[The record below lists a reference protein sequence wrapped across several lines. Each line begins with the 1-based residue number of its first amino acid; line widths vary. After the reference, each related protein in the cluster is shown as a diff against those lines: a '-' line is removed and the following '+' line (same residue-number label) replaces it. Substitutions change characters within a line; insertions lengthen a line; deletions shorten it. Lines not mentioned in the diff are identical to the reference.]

1 MAQCDDCREV
11 LKCPKCSVPM
21 VYHKAGHK
29 LLCHYCGTQLDPPP
43 KTCPACGGKLLYRG
57 FGTQKAE
64 EELAQLFPEAR
75 VLRMDQDSTAA
86 KDAHEKLLAKFA
98 RHEYD
103 IMVGT
108 QMVAKGLDFED
119 VTLVGVLGIDSL
131 LFAQGFRAYET
142 VFSLITQ
149 VVGRSGRAKDP
160 GFAIIQTTDPDNPV
174 LNLAA
179 AQDYDAFFEQEIA
192 YRKLGLYPPFCGLC
206 VVGFSGPK
214 EIEVARA
221 AAVRPRSSRT
231 CPSGCLAPP
240 PATSKRS
247 TRTTATSSP
256 SSAAPTN
263 ASATLSARPS
273 ASTSRKSCPARPRW
287 WWICILTVI
296 FDKIIWRYTSWLS
309 ATL

>member
-1 MAQCDDCREV
+1 
-11 LKCPKCSVPM
+11 
-21 VYHKAGHK
+21 
-29 LLCHYCGTQLDPPP
+29 
-43 KTCPACGGKLLYRG
+43 
-57 FGTQKAE
+57 
-64 EELAQLFPEAR
+64 
-75 VLRMDQDSTAA
+75 
-86 KDAHEKLLAKFA
+86 
-98 RHEYD
+98 
-103 IMVGT
+103 MVGT

-214 EIEVARA
+214 
-221 AAVRPRSSRT
+221 
-231 CPSGCLAPP
+231 
-240 PATSKRS
+240 RS

-273 ASTSRKSCPARPRW
+273 ASTSRKSCPTRPPW

>member
-1 MAQCDDCREV
+1 
-11 LKCPKCSVPM
+11 
-21 VYHKAGHK
+21 
-29 LLCHYCGTQLDPPP
+29 
-43 KTCPACGGKLLYRG
+43 
-57 FGTQKAE
+57 
-64 EELAQLFPEAR
+64 
-75 VLRMDQDSTAA
+75 
-86 KDAHEKLLAKFA
+86 
-98 RHEYD
+98 
-103 IMVGT
+103 MVGT

-221 AAVRPRSSRT
+221 AARFSALLGRQAAQQPDLPLRVLGPTPGNIEKINENYRYKLTIKCRADKRFRDLVRQT
-231 CPSGCLAPP
+231 LGLYEQEKLPSKAIVVVDMHSDGD
-240 PATSKRS
+240 
-247 TRTTATSSP
+247 
-256 SSAAPTN
+256 
-263 ASATLSARPS
+263 
-273 ASTSRKSCPARPRW
+273 
-287 WWICILTVI
+287 I
-296 FDKIIWRYTSWLS
+296 
-309 ATL
+309 